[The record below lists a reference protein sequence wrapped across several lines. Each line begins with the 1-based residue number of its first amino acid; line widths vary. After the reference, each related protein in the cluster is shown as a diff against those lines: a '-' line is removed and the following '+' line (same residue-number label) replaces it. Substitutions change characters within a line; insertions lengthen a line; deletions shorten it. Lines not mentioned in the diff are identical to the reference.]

1 MFGPYGK
8 GMLKGLKVTL
18 TNALRRPITTQ
29 YPEEKM
35 TPSKRIRGVSLVWD
49 KDRCTGCATCAK
61 SCLQGNINIRTS
73 RGHDNNYV
81 VEQFTLDT
89 GRCIFCGLCVE
100 SCPYEALFFSREY
113 ETTEYDRLKLW
124 LNIDKLTRTPETVC
138 SAYYRS
144 ELEDGLPEQTLLLDR
159 EHKGFHPTFS
169 SPEESE

>member
-8 GMLKGLKVTL
+8 GVAKGLKVTL
-18 TNALRRPITTQ
+18 TNLLRKPVTYQ
-29 YPEEKM
+29 WPEERV

-61 SCLQGNINIRTS
+61 SCPQGNINIRTS
-73 RGHDNNYV
+73 RGDDNNYV

-124 LNIDKLTRTPETVC
+124 LNIDKLTRTAETLP
-138 SAYYRS
+138 SGYYRPEVES
-144 ELEDGLPEQTLLLDR
+144 QLPEQTFTLDR
-159 EHKGFHPTFS
+159 RHKGFNLKWWHLT
-169 SPEESE
+169 ED